1 MDVDNE
7 KREMR
12 KNKLRTALKERISAK
27 QIGRSS
33 KQNRENVL
41 EKTLKE
47 AGLDK
52 NKFMEDLK
60 KVGKDQTFEM
70 SLKQ

>member
-1 MDVDNE
+1 MEVDNE

-12 KNKLRTALKERISAK
+12 KKKLRTALKERINAK

-52 NKFMEDLK
+52 KKFMEDLK
-60 KVGKDQTFEM
+60 NVGKDQTFEM